1 MAAEQVLQ
9 LYDSYWFE
17 LQIFTN
23 KQTKSL
29 PTTIPVVVGQNQHQ
43 SQELNPSRILS
54 LDVRSQSLHCLCSE
68 TSFSPASP
76 PSPNSVIVP
85 PKGKEET
92 HDEIK
97 SPMRRKKGE
106 KQRRNK
112 KGSRSLSNLEFEEL
126 KGFMDL
132 GFVFCEEDKDSSL
145 VSILPGLQRYGTK
158 GGEEVSDDTHQHK
171 VSRPYL
177 SEAWGVSDQTKVTN
191 PLRKWRFPAPHGG
204 IDMKNHLRV
213 WARSVAST
221 VK

>member
-9 LYDSYWFE
+9 LYDSCWFE
-17 LQIFTN
+17 LPIFTN

-29 PTTIPVVVGQNQHQ
+29 PVVGQ
-43 SQELNPSRILS
+43 SQELNLSRIRS

-68 TSFSPASP
+68 TNFSPA
-76 PSPNSVIVP
+76 SPNSVIVP
-85 PKGKEET
+85 PKLQAALSGKEET
-92 HDEIK
+92 
-97 SPMRRKKGE
+97 SPMAMRRKKSE

-145 VSILPGLQRYGTK
+145 VSILPGLQRYGRK
-158 GGEEVSDDTHQHK
+158 GGEEVVSDDTHQHK

-177 SEAWGVSDQTKVTN
+177 SEAWGVSDRIKVTN
-191 PLRKWRFPAPHGG
+191 PLIKWRFPDPRGGGGG